1 MTETASDNDVSWTM
15 EYSRSSPP
23 PEDGTTGF
31 GDIPMMHLS
40 PPPAPP
46 SPVKAA
52 SSQRQ
57 ESTRSEVTLVRKALG
72 KGNGQVGEFGVGV
85 GLRCDRDA
93 ITGNLVVT
101 SLLPH
106 GPAAESGLIKIGDA
120 LESVNG
126 FPVSEMTHEHVGQ
139 LLLGAENTS
148 LFLVLTPNEFRG
160 SSQGDTIVGL
170 RGPPKPLPR
179 ASRAPHIQPPVIYQ
193 PSPAPPAS
201 IVPLPRPSPPPTAD
215 GVAEPDRAPD
225 LLPQQLEEQNRK
237 EQALQQQ
244 LSDQQRRLAQ
254 QQQEI
259 EALREA
265 RAREE
270 EAEERLRVREMVLM
284 ARQKKR
290 QENEGVKRADVGIP
304 DTGSIQSP
312 ALSPPRVETG
322 GMVQGNEM
330 PPFVDG
336 RNSREA
342 PGDAEGAPE
351 SPLLSQL
358 KANFQQRMNDA
369 IKQQRERMRALLNDV
384 DTKIVTLKSENL
396 AYHSAMDDD
405 STKGSDTVK
414 TSATAN
420 GASPILLVSEK
431 AASSGESLEPS
442 PNLSGETNTD
452 QVARGLGIQ
461 AEVAAAIASPLPA
474 SAANHASSESAD
486 FKPRNI
492 EGETERLMREMSAL
506 RAELKAAVN
515 ASQGQQRGLEASTA
529 AATDASVFSPAPGQ
543 RPMAPQL
550 LGEAELPAPLHPK
563 AAQDVNGKLYTFDG
577 KPLIEV
583 LKPENLPLPD
593 THSALME
600 VAMSGAPKLSS
611 EQQRNFDTLSESS
624 KQKFLDIVDK
634 LQQESNRA
642 SRAPPPL
649 LDPVSS
655 MASGALEAMAVAVDE
670 SCASVSDDGSD
681 NGESSPPPT
690 KGWRRDAMPTKGCLH
705 KGKIHYPVRPVTPPK
720 DPNDPRLTDHSKRR
734 SILGASVAAA
744 VEVLNPGLK
753 TPYSPDHVM
762 SPHGPMIVA
771 EDGLLPPLEHPFVQ
785 EQMYII
791 NILKQKPDL
800 ADKPAEVVKALS
812 LRAELLGPTN
822 DVLKVQYEDP
832 RDEGEASRPKAK
844 KRGIKFDS
852 SVAQEDGDSAT
863 RLHLEAMVKRNLMRE
878 EMLRQRQEM
887 MLMLQH
893 QMLQQQL
900 AQAQAQDQ
908 YTPKNAAPHQKTQN
922 QVYHGMPA
930 IPNGGDGM
938 SHKMANSATAHA
950 PPGHP
955 AATPPGPPPGHSGPG
970 FDTPSRSH
978 LHHHPQQPSHQPQA
992 SSHYQ
997 HHAGPHPHQAGHQV
1011 PVIMVPAPTVRP
1023 GTPQALGSPCSVC
1036 L

>member
-1 MTETASDNDVSWTM
+1 MTEIASDNDVSWTM

-57 ESTRSEVTLVRKALG
+57 ESTRSEVTLVRKPLG

-101 SLLPH
+101 SLLPN

-160 SSQGDTIVGL
+160 SSRSDTIVGA

-290 QENEGVKRADVGIP
+290 QENEEVKRADVGIP

-330 PPFVDG
+330 PPSVDG
-336 RNSREA
+336 RKSREA

-396 AYHSAMDDD
+396 AYPSAMDDD
-405 STKGSDTVK
+405 STKGSDTVQ
-414 TSATAN
+414 TSSTAN
-420 GASPILLVSEK
+420 GASPISLVSEK

-442 PNLSGETNTD
+442 PNLSAETNTG

-515 ASQGQQRGLEASTA
+515 ASPGQHRGLEASTA

-600 VAMSGAPKLSS
+600 VAVSEAPKLSS

-655 MASGALEAMAVAVDE
+655 MASGSLEAMAVAVDE

-822 DVLKVQYEDP
+822 DVLKVQYEDA

-930 IPNGGDGM
+930 IPHGGDGM

-950 PPGHP
+950 PPGHL